1 MVLMLKCE
9 AGRNLMPEYRYISKR
24 TPRVDARDKVTGK
37 TVYSTDLYPEG
48 ILRARVLRAAIPHG
62 RIIKLDVSRARKL
75 PGVEAVL
82 THEDVPGHNGFGIV
96 TPNWPVL
103 CVDRVRYRG
112 DAVALV
118 AAVDEETAEEALKL
132 IEVEYEPL
140 PIIDTPEESLAE
152 GAVAIHE
159 EGNIQHRM
167 DIPPKGDVEKALA
180 ESEIVFSQTY
190 RTQFMEHAYLETEG
204 GVAIY
209 DPETEVITVWCGDQ
223 YPFRDQLQ
231 VARSLDWDPLKI
243 RIIGSPTGGAFGGK
257 DEISVQIHLALLAYR
272 TRKPVRL
279 HWSREESI
287 VAGPKRHAMK
297 STFRIGAGKDGR
309 LRGIDVKVVANTG
322 AYDTIAG
329 PVLNLA
335 LESSPGPYKY
345 PHSRFKGISVYTNN
359 AMGGEFRGFGASQV
373 VFGVEQELDK
383 LAEKLGMDPIELRL
397 LNAVEQG
404 DISALGHRLQTS
416 AGIKDTL
423 QAAKKTDLWRRR
435 EEIKRELASAHPG
448 LRFGVG
454 VASEWHAV
462 GLGVGL
468 PDFANVTIAIGE
480 GGKVTLRTGAIE
492 IGQGN
497 LTAYAQMLAEAL
509 ECDIERIE
517 VIHGDTFA
525 CPDSGS
531 VTASRSVLING
542 NAILDG
548 VKKLKLLLL
557 QVGARALGLP
567 EAELAYALGRVFSR
581 RDNGRGLTLEEL
593 SARAEELAIPLQ
605 VTGAAV
611 FATSDKDFGDGLP
624 HNYYTYITQLALVS
638 VDPGTGEVEVL
649 KVISIPEMG
658 RAINLAGVEGQ
669 CEGGAV
675 MGIGYALYE
684 KVVVEKGEF
693 KTTGFSTYILPTALD
708 SPEQETV
715 IVEKPEKSGPY
726 GAKGVGEAPT
736 VPVTPAV
743 ANAIHDAVGLRF
755 TRLPITPEEIAG
767 RLAGESDE

>member
-1 MVLMLKCE
+1 MT
-9 AGRNLMPEYRYISKR
+9 EYRYIGKR
-24 TPRVDARDKVTGK
+24 VPRVDVRDKVTGK

-48 ILRARVLRAAIPHG
+48 MLRARVLRAAIPHG
-62 RIIKLDVSRARKL
+62 KITRLDVSRARQL

-82 THEDVPGHNGFGIV
+82 THHDIPGHNGFGIV

-112 DAVALV
+112 DALALV
-118 AAVDEETAEEALKL
+118 AAVDEETAAAALKL
-132 IEVEYEPL
+132 IEVEYQPL
-140 PIIDTPEESLAE
+140 PIIDTPEEALAE
-152 GAVAIHE
+152 GAVQIHKG
-159 EGNIQHRM
+159 GNIQHRM

-180 ESEIVFSQTY
+180 ESEIVLSQTY
-190 RTQFMEHAYLETEG
+190 QTQFMEHAYLETEG
-204 GVAIY
+204 GVGIY
-209 DPETEVITVWCGDQ
+209 DEKTGVITVWCGDQ

-279 HWSREESI
+279 HWSRKESI
-287 VAGPKRHAMK
+287 VAGPKRHAMET
-297 STFRIGAGKDGR
+297 TFRIGAGQDGI
-309 LRGIDVKVVANTG
+309 LKAIDVTVIANTG

-335 LESSPGPYKY
+335 LESSPGPYRY
-345 PHSRFKGISVYTNN
+345 PHSRFRGRSIYTNN
-359 AMGGEFRGFGASQV
+359 AMGGECRGFGAAQV

-383 LAEKLGMDPIELRL
+383 LAEMLKMDPIELRL
-397 LNAVEQG
+397 LNAVELG
-404 DISALGHRLQTS
+404 DISAIGHRLQTS
-416 AGIKDTL
+416 VGIRDTL
-423 QAAKKTDLWRRR
+423 LAAQKTDLWIRR
-435 EEIKRELASAHPG
+435 EEIKRELAAAQPH

-480 GGKVTLRTGAIE
+480 EGEVTLRTGAIE

-497 LTAYAQMLAEAL
+497 LTAYSQILAESL
-509 ECDIERIE
+509 ECDIERIS

-542 NAILDG
+542 NAIIDG
-548 VKKLKLLLL
+548 VKKLKKILL
-557 QVGARALGLP
+557 QVA
-567 EAELAYALGRVFSR
+567 GRVFDLPEDQLDYGQERVFVRADNSR
-581 RDNGRGLTLEEL
+581 CLTLDEL
-593 SARAEELAIPLQ
+593 AARAGEFFIPLQ
-605 VTGAAV
+605 VTGAAA

-624 HNYYTYITQLALVS
+624 HNYYTYITQLALVG
-638 VDPGTGEVEVL
+638 VDPETGEAVVK
-649 KVISIPEMG
+649 KVISVPEMG

-675 MGIGYALYE
+675 MGVGYTLYE
-684 KVVVEKGEF
+684 KVMVERGEF
-693 KTTGFSTYILPTALD
+693 KTTGFSTYILPTTLD
-708 SPEQETV
+708 SPDHETV
-715 IVEKPEKSGPY
+715 LVENPEKSGPY
-726 GAKGVGEAPT
+726 GGKGVGEAPT
-736 VPVTPAV
+736 VPVTPAI
-743 ANAIHDAVGLRF
+743 ANAIYDAVGLRS
-755 TRLPITPEEIAG
+755 TRLPITPEDIAAGLEGG
-767 RLAGESDE
+767 RR

>member
-1 MVLMLKCE
+1 MVSPVKERDQGIGMT
-9 AGRNLMPEYRYISKR
+9 EYRYIGKR
-24 TPRVDARDKVTGK
+24 TPRVDAREKVTGK
-37 TVYSTDLYPEG
+37 TVYSTDLYPVG
-48 ILRARVLRAAIPHG
+48 MLRARVLRAAVPHAKIL
-62 RIIKLDVSRARKL
+62 RLDVSRARKL

-82 THEDVPGHNGFGIV
+82 THQDIPGHNGFGIV

-112 DAVALV
+112 DALALV
-118 AAVDEETAEEALKL
+118 AAVDEETAEEALSL

-140 PIIDTPEESLAE
+140 PVIDTPEEALAE
-152 GAVAIHE
+152 GAVRIHQG
-159 EGNIQHRM
+159 GNIQHRM
-167 DIPPKGDVEKALA
+167 DIPPKGNVEKALA
-180 ESEIVFSQTY
+180 ESEIVLSQTY
-190 RTQFMEHAYLETEG
+190 QTQFMEHAYLETEG

-209 DPETEVITVWCGDQ
+209 DEKTGVITVWCGDQ

-243 RIIGSPTGGAFGGK
+243 RIIGSPTGGGFGGK

-287 VAGPKRHAMK
+287 VVGPKRHAMRT
-297 STFRIGAGKDGR
+297 TFRIGAGKDGR
-309 LRGIDVKVVANTG
+309 LTGIDVNVVSNTG

-329 PVLNLA
+329 PILNLA
-335 LESSPGPYKY
+335 LESSPGPYRY
-345 PHSRFKGISVYTNN
+345 PHSRFRGISVYTNN
-359 AMGGEFRGFGASQV
+359 AMGGEFRGFGAPQV
-373 VFGVEQELDK
+373 VFGLEQELDK
-383 LAEKLGMDPIELRL
+383 LAERLKLDPIELRL

-423 QAAKKTDLWRRR
+423 EAAKKTDLWRRR
-435 EEIKRELASAHPG
+435 EEIKRELAAVHPR

-454 VASEWHAV
+454 IASEWHAV

-468 PDFANVTIAIGE
+468 PDFANVTIGIGE
-480 GGKVTLRTGAIE
+480 DGAITLRTGAIE

-497 LTAYAQMLAEAL
+497 LTAYAQILAEAL
-509 ECDIERIE
+509 ECGIERIE
-517 VIHGDTFA
+517 VIHGDTFR

-548 VKKLKLLLL
+548 VKKLKPLLIR
-557 QVGARALGLP
+557 VAARALDLP
-567 EAELAYALGRVFSR
+567 EEHLAYGQGRVFSR
-581 RDNGRGLTLEEL
+581 NDNGRSL
-593 SARAEELAIPLQ
+593 SLDELAGRAAEFALPLQ

-611 FATSDKDFGDGLP
+611 FAVSDQDFGDGLP
-624 HNYYTYITQLALVS
+624 HNYYTYITQLALVG
-638 VDPGTGEVEVL
+638 VDPETGEVEVR

-669 CEGGAV
+669 CEGGVV
-675 MGIGYALYE
+675 MGIGYTLYE

-693 KTTGFSTYILPTALD
+693 KTTGFSTYILPTTLD

-726 GAKGVGEAPT
+726 GGKGVGEAPT

-755 TRLPITPEEIAG
+755 TRLPITPEEIA
-767 RLAGESDE
+767 AGLEGGER

>member
-1 MVLMLKCE
+1 MT
-9 AGRNLMPEYRYISKR
+9 EYRYIGKR
-24 TPRVDARDKVTGK
+24 VPRVDVRDKVTGK

-48 ILRARVLRAAIPHG
+48 MLRARVLRAAIPHG
-62 RIIKLDVSRARKL
+62 KITRLDVSRARQL

-82 THEDVPGHNGFGIV
+82 THHDIPGHNGFGIV

-112 DAVALV
+112 DALALV
-118 AAVDEETAEEALKL
+118 AAVDEETAAAALKL
-132 IEVEYEPL
+132 IEVEYQPL
-140 PIIDTPEESLAE
+140 PIIDTPEEALAE
-152 GAVAIHE
+152 GAVQIHKG
-159 EGNIQHRM
+159 GNIQHRM

-180 ESEIVFSQTY
+180 ESEIVLSQTY
-190 RTQFMEHAYLETEG
+190 QTQFMEHAYLETEG
-204 GVAIY
+204 GVGIY
-209 DPETEVITVWCGDQ
+209 DEKTGVITVWCGDQ

-279 HWSREESI
+279 HWSRKESI
-287 VAGPKRHAMK
+287 VAGPKRHAMET
-297 STFRIGAGKDGR
+297 TFRIGAGQDGI
-309 LRGIDVKVVANTG
+309 LKAIDVTVIANTG

-335 LESSPGPYKY
+335 LESSPGPYRY
-345 PHSRFKGISVYTNN
+345 PHSRFRGRSIYTNN
-359 AMGGEFRGFGASQV
+359 AMGGECRGFGAAQV

-383 LAEKLGMDPIELRL
+383 LAEMLKMDPIELRL
-397 LNAVEQG
+397 LNAVELG
-404 DISALGHRLQTS
+404 DISAIGHRLQTS
-416 AGIKDTL
+416 VGIRDTL
-423 QAAKKTDLWRRR
+423 LAAQKTDLWIRR
-435 EEIKRELASAHPG
+435 EEIKRELAAAQPH

-480 GGKVTLRTGAIE
+480 EGEVTLRTGAIE

-497 LTAYAQMLAEAL
+497 LTAYSQILAESL
-509 ECDIERIE
+509 ECDIERIS

-542 NAILDG
+542 NAIIDG
-548 VKKLKLLLL
+548 VKKLKKILL
-557 QVGARALGLP
+557 QVA
-567 EAELAYALGRVFSR
+567 GRVFDLPEDQLDYGQERVFVRADNSR
-581 RDNGRGLTLEEL
+581 CLTLDEL
-593 SARAEELAIPLQ
+593 AARAGEFLIPLQ
-605 VTGAAV
+605 VTGAAA

-624 HNYYTYITQLALVS
+624 HNYYTYITQLALVG
-638 VDPGTGEVEVL
+638 VDPETGEAVVK
-649 KVISIPEMG
+649 KVISVPEMG

-675 MGIGYALYE
+675 MGVGYTLYE
-684 KVVVEKGEF
+684 KVMVERGEF
-693 KTTGFSTYILPTALD
+693 KTTGFSTYILPTTLD
-708 SPEQETV
+708 SPDHETV
-715 IVEKPEKSGPY
+715 LVENPEKSGPY
-726 GAKGVGEAPT
+726 GGKGVGEAPT
-736 VPVTPAV
+736 VPVTPAI
-743 ANAIHDAVGLRF
+743 ANAIYDAVGLRS
-755 TRLPITPEEIAG
+755 TRLPITPEDIAAGLEGG
-767 RLAGESDE
+767 RR

>member
-1 MVLMLKCE
+1 MT
-9 AGRNLMPEYRYISKR
+9 EYRYIGKR
-24 TPRVDARDKVTGK
+24 VPRVDARDKVTGK

-48 ILRARVLRAAIPHG
+48 MLRARVLRAAIPHG
-62 RIIKLDVSRARKL
+62 KILRLDVSRARQL

-82 THEDVPGHNGFGIV
+82 THQDIPGHNGFGIV

-118 AAVDEETAEEALKL
+118 AAVDEETAAAALKL
-132 IEVEYEPL
+132 IEVEYQPL
-140 PIIDTPEESLAE
+140 PIIDTPEEALAD
-152 GAVAIHE
+152 GAVQIHKG
-159 EGNIQHRM
+159 GNIQHRM

-180 ESEIVFSQTY
+180 ESEIVLSQTY
-190 RTQFMEHAYLETEG
+190 QTQFMEHAYLETEG
-204 GVAIY
+204 GVGIY
-209 DPETEVITVWCGDQ
+209 DEKTGVITVWCGDQ

-287 VAGPKRHAMK
+287 VAGPKRHAMET
-297 STFRIGAGKDGR
+297 TFRIGAGQDGI
-309 LRGIDVKVVANTG
+309 LKAIDVKVIANTG

-335 LESSPGPYKY
+335 LESSPGPYRY
-345 PHSRFKGISVYTNN
+345 PHSRFRGRSIYTNN
-359 AMGGEFRGFGASQV
+359 AMGGECRGFGAAQV

-383 LAEKLGMDPIELRL
+383 LAEMLRMDPIELRL
-397 LNAVEQG
+397 LNAVKLG
-404 DISALGHRLQTS
+404 DISAIGHRLQTS
-416 AGIKDTL
+416 VGIRDTL
-423 QAAKKTDLWRRR
+423 LAAQKTDLWIRR
-435 EEIKRELASAHPG
+435 EEIKRELTAAQPH

-480 GGKVTLRTGAIE
+480 EGEITLRTGAIE

-497 LTAYAQMLAEAL
+497 LTAYAQILAESL
-509 ECDIERIE
+509 ECDIERIA

-542 NAILDG
+542 NAIIDG
-548 VKKLKLLLL
+548 VKKLKKILL
-557 QVGARALGLP
+557 QVA
-567 EAELAYALGRVFSR
+567 GRVFDLPEDQLEYGQERVFVLADNSR
-581 RDNGRGLTLEEL
+581 CLTLDELAVRAGEL
-593 SARAEELAIPLQ
+593 SIPLQ

-624 HNYYTYITQLALVS
+624 HNYYTYITQLALVG
-638 VDPGTGEVEVL
+638 VDLETGEIAVK
-649 KVISIPEMG
+649 KVISVPEMG

-669 CEGGAV
+669 CEGGV
-675 MGIGYALYE
+675 LMGVGYTLYE
-684 KVVVEKGEF
+684 KVVVERGEF
-693 KTTGFSTYILPTALD
+693 KTTGFSTYILPTTLD
-708 SPEQETV
+708 SPDHETV
-715 IVEKPEKSGPY
+715 LVENPEKSGPY
-726 GAKGVGEAPT
+726 GGKGVGEAPT
-736 VPVTPAV
+736 VPVTPAI
-743 ANAIHDAVGLRF
+743 ANAIYDAVGLRS
-755 TRLPITPEEIAG
+755 THLPITPEDIVAG
-767 RLAGESDE
+767 LEGDE

>member
-1 MVLMLKCE
+1 MT
-9 AGRNLMPEYRYISKR
+9 EYRYIGKR

-48 ILRARVLRAAIPHG
+48 MLRARVLRAAVPHG
-62 RIIKLDVSRARKL
+62 KILRLDVSRARAL

-82 THEDVPGHNGFGIV
+82 THEDIPGHNGFGIV

-118 AAVDEETAEEALKL
+118 AAIDEETAEEALEL
-132 IEVEYEPL
+132 IEVEYEEL
-140 PIIDTPEESLAE
+140 PVVDTPEEALAE
-152 GAVAIHE
+152 GAVEIHRG
-159 EGNIQHRM
+159 GNIQHKM

-180 ESEIVFSQTY
+180 ESEIVLTQTY

-209 DPETEVITVWCGDQ
+209 DEKTGVITVWCGDQ

-287 VAGPKRHAMK
+287 VAGPKRHAME

-309 LRGIDVKVVANTG
+309 LTAIDVTVIANTG

-335 LESSPGPYKY
+335 LESSPGPYRY
-345 PHSRFKGISVYTNN
+345 PHSRFRGRSVYTNN
-359 AMGGEFRGFGASQV
+359 AMGGEFRGFGAPQV

-383 LAEKLGMDPIELRL
+383 LAGKLGMDPIELRL

-416 AGIKDTL
+416 AGIRDTL
-423 QAAKKTDLWRRR
+423 KAAKKCDLWSRR
-435 EEIKRELASAHPG
+435 EEIKREMAAAQPR

-468 PDFANVTIAIGE
+468 PDFANVTIGIGE
-480 GGKVTLRTGAIE
+480 DGGITLRTGAIE

-497 LTAYAQMLAEAL
+497 LTAYAQILAETL
-509 ECDIERIE
+509 ECGIERIT

-548 VKKLKLLLL
+548 AKKIKRSLIR
-557 QVGARALGLP
+557 VAARVFDLP
-567 EAELAYALGRVFSR
+567 EAKLAYGRGRVFSLD
-581 RDNGRGLTLEEL
+581 DNGRCLTLDEL
-593 SARAEELAIPLQ
+593 AARAGEFSIPLQ
-605 VTGAAV
+605 ATGAAV
-611 FATSDKDFGDGLP
+611 FAVSDKDFGDGLP
-624 HNYYTYITQLALVS
+624 HNYYTYITQLALVG
-638 VDPGTGEVEVL
+638 VDPGTGEIEVR

-669 CEGGAV
+669 CEGGVV
-675 MGIGYALYE
+675 MGIGYTLYE

-693 KTTGFSTYILPTALD
+693 KTTGFSTYILPTILD
-708 SPEQETV
+708 SPDQETV
-715 IVEKPEKSGPY
+715 VVENPEKSGPY
-726 GAKGVGEAPT
+726 GGKGVGEAPT
-736 VPVTPAV
+736 VPVTPAIV
-743 ANAIHDAVGLRF
+743 NAIHDAVGLRF
-755 TRLPITPEEIAG
+755 TRLPITPEDIVAG
-767 RLAGESDE
+767 LEGGGR

>member
-1 MVLMLKCE
+1 MT
-9 AGRNLMPEYRYISKR
+9 EYRYIGKR
-24 TPRVDARDKVTGK
+24 VPRVDARDKVTGK

-48 ILRARVLRAAIPHG
+48 MLRARVLRAAIPHG
-62 RIIKLDVSRARKL
+62 KILRLDVSRARQL

-82 THEDVPGHNGFGIV
+82 THQDIPGHNGFGIV

-118 AAVDEETAEEALKL
+118 AAVDEETAAAALKL
-132 IEVEYEPL
+132 IEVEYQPL
-140 PIIDTPEESLAE
+140 PIIDTPEEALAD
-152 GAVAIHE
+152 GAVQIHKG
-159 EGNIQHRM
+159 GNIQHRM

-180 ESEIVFSQTY
+180 ESEIVLSQTY
-190 RTQFMEHAYLETEG
+190 QTQFMEHAYLETEG
-204 GVAIY
+204 GVGIY
-209 DPETEVITVWCGDQ
+209 DEKTGVITVWCGDQ

-287 VAGPKRHAMK
+287 VAGPKRHAMET
-297 STFRIGAGKDGR
+297 TFRIGAGQDGI
-309 LRGIDVKVVANTG
+309 LKAIDVKVIANTG

-335 LESSPGPYKY
+335 LESSPGPYRY
-345 PHSRFKGISVYTNN
+345 PHSRFRGRSIYTNN
-359 AMGGEFRGFGASQV
+359 AMGGECRGFGAAQV

-383 LAEKLGMDPIELRL
+383 LAEMLKMDPIELRL
-397 LNAVEQG
+397 LNAVKLG
-404 DISALGHRLQTS
+404 DISAIGHRLQTS
-416 AGIKDTL
+416 VGIRDTL
-423 QAAKKTDLWRRR
+423 LAAQKTDLWIRR
-435 EEIKRELASAHPG
+435 EEIKRELTAAQPH

-480 GGKVTLRTGAIE
+480 EGEITLRTGAIE

-497 LTAYAQMLAEAL
+497 LTAYAQILAESL
-509 ECDIERIE
+509 ECDIERIA

-542 NAILDG
+542 NAIIDG
-548 VKKLKLLLL
+548 VKKLKKILL
-557 QVGARALGLP
+557 QVA
-567 EAELAYALGRVFSR
+567 GRVFDLPEDQLEYGQERVFVLADNSR
-581 RDNGRGLTLEEL
+581 CLTLD
-593 SARAEELAIPLQ
+593 ELAVRAGEFSIPLQ

-624 HNYYTYITQLALVS
+624 HNYYTYITQLALVG
-638 VDPGTGEVEVL
+638 VDLETGEIAVK
-649 KVISIPEMG
+649 KVISVPEMG

-669 CEGGAV
+669 CEGGV
-675 MGIGYALYE
+675 LMGVGYTLYE
-684 KVVVEKGEF
+684 KVVVERGEF
-693 KTTGFSTYILPTALD
+693 KTTGFSTYILPTTLD
-708 SPEQETV
+708 SPDHETV
-715 IVEKPEKSGPY
+715 LVENPEKSGPY
-726 GAKGVGEAPT
+726 GGKGVGEAPT
-736 VPVTPAV
+736 VPVTPAI
-743 ANAIHDAVGLRF
+743 ANAIYDAVGLRS
-755 TRLPITPEEIAG
+755 THLPITPEDIVAG
-767 RLAGESDE
+767 LEGDE

>member
-1 MVLMLKCE
+1 MT
-9 AGRNLMPEYRYISKR
+9 EYRYIGKR
-24 TPRVDARDKVTGK
+24 VPRVDVRDKVTGK

-48 ILRARVLRAAIPHG
+48 MLRARVLRAAIPHG
-62 RIIKLDVSRARKL
+62 KITRLDVSRARQL

-82 THEDVPGHNGFGIV
+82 THHDIPGHNGFGIV

-112 DAVALV
+112 DALALV
-118 AAVDEETAEEALKL
+118 AAVDEETAAAALKL
-132 IEVEYEPL
+132 IEVEYQPL
-140 PIIDTPEESLAE
+140 PIIDTPEEALAE
-152 GAVAIHE
+152 GAVQIHKG
-159 EGNIQHRM
+159 GNIQHRM

-180 ESEIVFSQTY
+180 ESEIVLSQTY
-190 RTQFMEHAYLETEG
+190 QTQFMEHAYLETEG
-204 GVAIY
+204 GVGIY
-209 DPETEVITVWCGDQ
+209 DEKTGVITVWCGDQ

-279 HWSREESI
+279 HWSRKESI
-287 VAGPKRHAMK
+287 VAGPKRHAMET
-297 STFRIGAGKDGR
+297 TFRIGAGQDGI
-309 LRGIDVKVVANTG
+309 LKAIDVTVIANTG

-335 LESSPGPYKY
+335 LESSPGPYRY
-345 PHSRFKGISVYTNN
+345 PHSRFRGRSIYTNN
-359 AMGGEFRGFGASQV
+359 AMGGECRGFGAAQV

-383 LAEKLGMDPIELRL
+383 LAEMLKMDPIELRL
-397 LNAVEQG
+397 LNAVELG
-404 DISALGHRLQTS
+404 DISAIGHRLQTS
-416 AGIKDTL
+416 VGIRDTL
-423 QAAKKTDLWRRR
+423 LAAQKTDLWIRR
-435 EEIKRELASAHPG
+435 EEIKRELAAAQPH

-480 GGKVTLRTGAIE
+480 EGEVTLRTGAIE

-497 LTAYAQMLAEAL
+497 LTAYSQILAESL
-509 ECDIERIE
+509 ECDIERIS

-542 NAILDG
+542 NAIIDG
-548 VKKLKLLLL
+548 VKKLKKILL
-557 QVGARALGLP
+557 QVA
-567 EAELAYALGRVFSR
+567 GRVFDLPEDQLDYGQERVFVRADNSR
-581 RDNGRGLTLEEL
+581 CLTLDEL
-593 SARAEELAIPLQ
+593 AARAGEFFIPLQ
-605 VTGAAV
+605 VTGAAA

-624 HNYYTYITQLALVS
+624 HNYYTYITQLALVG
-638 VDPGTGEVEVL
+638 VDPETGEAVVK
-649 KVISIPEMG
+649 KVISVPEMG

-675 MGIGYALYE
+675 MGVGYTLYE
-684 KVVVEKGEF
+684 KVMVERGEF
-693 KTTGFSTYILPTALD
+693 KTTGFSTYILPTTLD
-708 SPEQETV
+708 SPDHETV
-715 IVEKPEKSGPY
+715 LVENPEKSGPY
-726 GAKGVGEAPT
+726 GGKGVGEAPT
-736 VPVTPAV
+736 VPVTPAI
-743 ANAIHDAVGLRF
+743 ANAIYDAVGLRS
-755 TRLPITPEEIAG
+755 TRLPITPEDISAG
-767 RLAGESDE
+767 LEGGRR